1 MRICI
6 DAGHGGRDP
15 GAVGIGR
22 TFEKNVVFN
31 IALELEE
38 LLTDAG
44 AEVIQTRRT
53 DILIPLS
60 HRAEIAQRAD
70 ADIFVSLHC
79 NGFSNPTV
87 NGVETF
93 FRKVSDKRSRLLAEC
108 VQRELLKT
116 KWRDRGIK
124 TNNRFTVLRNTSPIP
139 AILIE
144 YNFITNPVFE
154 RELADKEVQE
164 KLAELTFKGINEF
177 ARREDL

>member
-1 MRICI
+1 M
-6 DAGHGGRDP
+6 
-15 GAVGIGR
+15 
-22 TFEKNVVFN
+22 
-31 IALELEE
+31 
-38 LLTDAG
+38 
-44 AEVIQTRRT
+44 IQTRRT
-53 DILIPLS
+53 DVLIPLR

-93 FRKVSDKRSRLLAEC
+93 FRKVTDKRSRLLAEC

-154 RELADKEVQE
+154 RELADREVQE
-164 KLAELTFKGINEF
+164 
-177 ARREDL
+177 R